1 MGVGG
6 MGLLPSPYFV
16 NDNHS
21 HNDNHSQLSDFPNFV
36 SENHSHLLVK
46 LSKL

>member
-1 MGVGG
+1 
-6 MGLLPSPYFV
+6 MGLLPSTYFV
-16 NDNHS
+16 NENHS
-21 HNDNHSQLSDFPNFV
+21 HNDNHSQLADFPNFV